1 MACIQYPRKNRGG
14 ISLGSWE
21 QPTIYKEP
29 LKEVFTKKKERIEE
43 GDVTYNIR
51 NDPSRY
57 NDAITND
64 IQTYNL
70 KSLEQVI
77 IKAKNKM
84 LPDIDLVIK
93 ESWTNFSQM
102 Y

>member
-29 LKEVFTKKKERIEE
+29 LKEVFTKKKERVEE
-43 GDVTYNIR
+43 GDITYNIR

-57 NDAITND
+57 NDAITNWQKGKNMMVEVD
-64 IQTYNL
+64 YQNRAPQTTT
-70 KSLEQVI
+70 
-77 IKAKNKM
+77 M
-84 LPDIDLVIK
+84 
-93 ESWTNFSQM
+93 NFG
-102 Y
+102 